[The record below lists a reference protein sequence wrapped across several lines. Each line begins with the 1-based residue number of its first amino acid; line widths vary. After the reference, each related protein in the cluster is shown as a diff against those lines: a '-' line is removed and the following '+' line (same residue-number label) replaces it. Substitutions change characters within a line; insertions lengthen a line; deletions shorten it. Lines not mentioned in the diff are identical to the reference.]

1 MINDARLFLSAA
13 AIHFVM
19 EDNSDLQI
27 LFIASSIFLEDN
39 TVLQYPVRIY
49 NIYNINSIYSI
60 SIYSIYG
67 IDGFS

>member
-27 LFIASSIFLEDN
+27 LFIAPSIFLEDI

-49 NIYNINSIYSI
+49 NINSIYSNSIYSI
-60 SIYSIYG
+60 YDIYG
-67 IDGFS
+67 FR